1 MRTMKLK
8 QYRKSKG
15 LSLDDVREIT
25 GISVSTLWRIENK
38 VGYKTSLQD
47 ALIIVNYF
55 PQISMED
62 LNNGKIPDY
71 PPVQKLH
78 DAAAC

>member
-1 MRTMKLK
+1 MQDMKLK
-8 QYRKSKG
+8 QYRKSRG

-25 GISVSTLWRIENK
+25 GISISTLWRIENK
-38 VGYKTSLQD
+38 PGYKTSLQD

-55 PQISMED
+55 PQISMGD

-71 PPVQKLH
+71 PSMQRVS
-78 DAAAC
+78 DAAEA